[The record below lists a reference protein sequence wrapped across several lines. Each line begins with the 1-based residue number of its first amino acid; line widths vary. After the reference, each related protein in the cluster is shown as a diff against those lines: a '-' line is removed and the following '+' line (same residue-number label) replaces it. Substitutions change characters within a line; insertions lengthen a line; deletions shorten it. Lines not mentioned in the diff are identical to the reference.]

1 VCNDR
6 VLHTEM
12 TADKSNVS
20 AVVAEHVSKTFPSQ
34 KALDDVT
41 FEVKAGE
48 VHALLGAN
56 GSGKSTLIKILS
68 GFHVP
73 DEGSEVRVEGK
84 PLPFGAGGASHE
96 AGLRFVHQTLALIPE
111 FNAVENIAL
120 DTGYTRPRWL
130 DWKAQ
135 AAESRRLL
143 DRLGVEMD
151 IWRPLS
157 QCRAVERTAVAI
169 ARVINLDHGHVSCV
183 VLDEPTSRLPEPEV
197 EQLFRIIRELR
208 DSGIAVVY
216 VTHRMDE
223 VPRIADRVSVLREGR
238 MQATEPTRDVTRERL
253 VELIVGQSVARHR
266 VTSTVRKA
274 ADAELLRVDGLSAGS
289 VRDVS
294 LTLRE
299 GEILGVVGLAG
310 SGHEDI
316 ARALVGALKWDA
328 GSVWLKGKRLLRLDP
343 RAALECGIALG
354 LSNTM
359 AGSAVREFTVA
370 ENVTMSSLGRHHP
383 RLRPLRKRSERRA
396 ADRWISDLDVRPP
409 DPNLHYKLLSGG
421 NQQKVILA
429 RCLATA
435 PSVLVLEN
443 PTAGVDVGA
452 RQVVY
457 GLIAE
462 EAKRGLG
469 VVVCSEDL
477 EDVLSTCHRVLVIR
491 AGQVVAVVEGKLD
504 DRQLMSLA
512 AHGVDDGDSPLHT
525 RDRRVLADA

>member
-1 VCNDR
+1 
-6 VLHTEM
+6 M
-12 TADKSNVS
+12 QAKSNVP

-34 KALDDVT
+34 KALDDVS
-41 FEVKAGE
+41 VDVRPGE

-56 GSGKSTLIKILS
+56 GSGKSTLIKILA

-73 DEGSEVRVEGK
+73 DEGSEVWVQGRL
-84 PLPFGAGGASHE
+84 LPFGNGRASHD
-96 AGLRFVHQTLALIPE
+96 AGLRFVHQTLALIAE

-120 DTGYTRPRWL
+120 DTGYTRPHWL
-130 DWKAQ
+130 DWNAQ

-169 ARVINLDHGHVSCV
+169 ARAINLDRGHVSCV

-223 VPRIADRVSVLREGR
+223 VPKIADRVSVLREGR
-238 MQATEPTRDVTRERL
+238 MQATEPARDVTRERL
-253 VELIVGQSVARHR
+253 VELIVGQSVARHHATPSAR
-266 VTSTVRKA
+266 RRAGDEV
-274 ADAELLRVDGLSAGS
+274 DLLRVESLSAGN

-294 LTLRE
+294 FALRE

-316 ARALVGALKWDA
+316 ARALVGALAWDT
-328 GSVWLKGKRLLRLDP
+328 GSVWLKGERLQELDP
-343 RAALECGIALG
+343 RTALERGIALG

-359 AGSAVREFTVA
+359 AGSAIREFTIT
-370 ENVTMSSLGRHHP
+370 ENVTMSSLGRHRP
-383 RLRPLRKRSERRA
+383 RLGPLRKQSERRA
-396 ADRWISDLDVRPP
+396 AARWIADLDVRPA
-409 DPNLHYKLLSGG
+409 DPGARYKLLSGG

-429 RCLATA
+429 RCLAVT

-457 GLIAE
+457 RLIAGQAE
-462 EAKRGLG
+462 RGLG
-469 VVVCSEDL
+469 VVICSEDL

-491 AGQVVAVVEGKLD
+491 AGRVVAAVEGKLD

-512 AHGVDDGDSPLHT
+512 AHGAGDEPSLNTPS
-525 RDRRVLADA
+525 RRVLSDA